1 MVVLTNQL
9 LGARGVTG
17 GVHHTP
23 RLNPA
28 LSAAKIPVEHGLFG
42 RMRRCLGRGG
52 PEGEMGEPEP
62 DDSVIVDPMVPSLAA
77 DALARLLEELI
88 VSAQTRIDGAV
99 LIMGR
104 SADEAEAYREALTV
118 EAEVLLGAKLGDQ
131 VTSALVGVTRNMVA
145 RARGAEEKL
154 ISMRAELAAVQH
166 DLAEARRSA
175 DRDQLTGL
183 PNRRALETTLR
194 EAVAGAQA
202 ADQMFSLAFCDIDN
216 FKQFNDTHG
225 HALGDR
231 VLRLVA
237 DCLSDGVGSEAFV
250 SRHGGEEFVMLFE
263 GMSLEDAAERVD
275 AIREALAMREFK
287 SRTSE
292 TPIGRI
298 TFSAGVAA
306 LRAGEKGGALL
317 QRADQALYRAKN
329 EGRNRVEM
337 DRG

>member
-1 MVVLTNQL
+1 M
-9 LGARGVTG
+9 LGAGSVIK
-17 GVHHTP
+17 GVHYDP
-23 RLNPA
+23 DLNAA
-28 LSAAKIPVEHGLFG
+28 LNAAKHHAKTGLIG
-42 RMRRCLGRGG
+42 RMRRRLRRSGPKGEIGGR
-52 PEGEMGEPEP
+52 ET
-62 DDSVIVDPMVPSLAA
+62 DDSALLDTAVPSLAA
-77 DALARLLEELI
+77 EALARLLEELI
-88 VSAQTRIDGAV
+88 VSAQARIDGAV

-104 SADEAEAYREALTV
+104 SADEAASYRQALTA

-131 VTSALVGVTRNMVA
+131 VTSALVGITRNMVA

-166 DLAEARRSA
+166 DLAEARHSA

-183 PNRRALETTLR
+183 PNRRALEVTLLR
-194 EAVAGAQA
+194 AVESAHA
-202 ADQMFSLAFCDIDN
+202 ANKALALAFCDIDL
-216 FKQFNDTHG
+216 FKQLNDTHG

-237 DCLSDGVGSEAFV
+237 DCLSEGAGPEAFV

-263 GMSLEDAAERVD
+263 GMSLEDAAVRVD
-275 AIREALAMREFK
+275 TIREALATREFK

-292 TPIGRI
+292 TPVGRI

-306 LRAGEKGGALL
+306 LLRHEEGGTLL
-317 QRADQALYRAKN
+317 QRADEALYRAKN
-329 EGRNRVEM
+329 EGRNRIIL